1 MIRLNFQNPNLLTAL
16 FAVCI
21 ALFSTLS
28 SCDKTETLGNE
39 IIKDE
44 WIHAAGIDSFRF
56 DIYHYKF
63 DSLLTAVGTIPSAY
77 FLGKMTDPVF
87 GKSEAEIYAQ
97 LRFVSTKDYSFLR
110 LPIDSVVLSLRYD
123 PAGFYGNPN
132 LSQTVEVYPLLDAL
146 SPTQRYYSTFKANL
160 GTTLLGKLENFIP
173 NTTDSVR
180 LSSNGVTTVLA
191 PQLRIPLDTSV
202 FMGILRGFPDTPF
215 YSVDTFIR
223 YFPGIGLVA
232 KQEASMMSF
241 LPSSQDS
248 KITIYYKVDDTTRRE
263 FVFNMGQLAAKAPHL
278 KTDPVGYPVESFA
291 NGATTGDSVFYIQG
305 FTGPDARLSMPYS
318 PGWDFKFIN
327 YAVLQFYM
335 AVDKPED
342 TAFFGPLDLMT
353 LQDLSGSSPTDL
365 LDFAIAKSYSSNFAN
380 LRDYLAIFGGN
391 PIRDTLDG
399 TPLLRY
405 NFNITAHFQ
414 KTRKEKKGLE
424 LLISPL
430 FKTETARRVALFGN
444 KHSRFPARL
453 KLVYS
458 E

>member
-1 MIRLNFQNPNLLTAL
+1 MLPASWFAALLILTP
-16 FAVCI
+16 F
-21 ALFSTLS
+21 LS
-28 SCDKTETLGNE
+28 SCDKSETLGNE

-56 DIYHYKF
+56 DISHYRF
-63 DSLLTAVGTIPSAY
+63 DSLLTAFSTIPSAF
-77 FLGKMTDPVF
+77 FLGKMNDPLF
-87 GKSEAEIYAQ
+87 GKSEAEIYTQ
-97 LRFVSTKDYSFLR
+97 LRFVSTKNYSFLR
-110 LPIDSVVLSLRYD
+110 LPVDSVVLSLRYD
-123 PAGFYGNPN
+123 TPGFYGDPN
-132 LSQTVEVYPLLDAL
+132 LPQTIEVYPLLDAL
-146 SPTQRYYSTFKANL
+146 SPTQRYYSNFKANL
-160 GTTLLGKLENFIP
+160 GTTLLGKLDNFIP

-191 PQLRIPLDTSV
+191 PQLRIPLDTTV
-202 FMGILRGFPDTPF
+202 FMGIMRGFVDTPF
-215 YSVDTFIR
+215 YSVDTFLK

-232 KQEASMMSF
+232 KQEASMMSL
-241 LPSSQDS
+241 LPSNQDS

-278 KTDPVGYPVESFA
+278 STNPAGSPAELFT
-291 NGATTGDSVFYIQG
+291 NGSQTGDSVFYIQG

-318 PGWDFKFIN
+318 PGWDQRFIN

-335 AVDKPED
+335 AVEKPED
-342 TAFFGPLDLMT
+342 TARFGPLDLLT
-353 LQDLSGSSPTDL
+353 LQDLSGTSPTDI

-399 TPLLRY
+399 TPVLRY

-424 LLISPL
+424 LLITPL